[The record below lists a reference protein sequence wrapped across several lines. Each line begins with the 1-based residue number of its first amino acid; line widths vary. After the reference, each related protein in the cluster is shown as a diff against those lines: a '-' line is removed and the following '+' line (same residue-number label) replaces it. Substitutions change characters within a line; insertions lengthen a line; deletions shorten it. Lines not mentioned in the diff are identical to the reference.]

1 MAHHH
6 KSNRAV
12 EGDPDY
18 GHGRGMPRRPDEDD
32 LEQRTVRDREE
43 AGRPV
48 KDEESP
54 DEEYRAAQEEVDR
67 QAEAGEMPTGA
78 DTRKER
84 DPFPPTHY
92 GKP

>member
-12 EGDPDY
+12 EGDPDN
-18 GHGRGMPRRPDEDD
+18 GHGRGMPRRPDEEM
-32 LEQRTVRDREE
+32 LQERTVREREE
-43 AGRPV
+43 TGRPV
-48 KDEESP
+48 RAAESP
-54 DEEYRAAQEEVDR
+54 DEEYRAARDEVDR

-78 DTRKER
+78 DTRSDR
-84 DPFPPTHY
+84 DPFPPTRY